1 MTAALQLTSS
11 LEAVI
16 RLPQQRHPK
25 KIIAMGD
32 SLVYGYGDCEGGGW
46 VDRLRLQWMNP
57 DYPGPII
64 YNLGV
69 RGDGVAQVANRL
81 EQEFTGRGELRRRTP
96 DVLILS
102 VGLNDSARSG
112 GSLGRPVT
120 DIQNF
125 EQEMAQLLAQASQL
139 CPVFF
144 IGMTPVNEA
153 AMPFANVLYFSR
165 SEQIRYRDVTQ
176 QLCEAQNVPY
186 LDVLA
191 LWAQQDEGWVSD
203 RLCKDGLHPN
213 ALGYRTLLEAVQ
225 AWPPLM
231 SAIY

>member
-11 LEAVI
+11 VETVI
-16 RLPQQRHPK
+16 RLPQQSHPK

-32 SLVYGYGDCEGGGW
+32 SLVYGYGDHEGGGW
-46 VDRLRLQWMNP
+46 VERLRLRWMNP
-57 DYPGPII
+57 DQPGPIV

-69 RGDGVAQVANRL
+69 RGDGVAQVTKRL

-96 DVLILS
+96 DLLILS

-112 GSLGRPVT
+112 CSLGRPVT
-120 DIQNF
+120 DIQRF
-125 EQEMAQLLAQASQL
+125 EQEMAQLLTQANQL

-144 IGMTPVNEA
+144 VGMTPVNET
-153 AMPFANVLYFSR
+153 AMPFAHVLYFSR
-165 SEQIRYRDVTQ
+165 ADQSRYRDVTR

-186 LDVLA
+186 LDVLE

-203 RLCKDGLHPN
+203 RLCQDGLHPN

-225 AWPPLM
+225 AWQPLM
-231 SAIY
+231 SAIQ